1 MNRPMA
7 RSAVLVASWLAASGA
22 FAATLRAQPPPAAP
36 FDVAAH
42 DRERVLKTADAFLAE
57 PPITI
62 TAFRAEKSAGGIHDY
77 FSQADYSWPDPA
89 KPDGLPYVNRD
100 GWSNPDTFQ
109 QHRWA
114 MVRLSRGVG
123 ALGAAYRITG
133 ERRYVDAALGHLRA
147 WFVDPATRM
156 NPSLLYSQAILGSVT
171 GRGVGIIDTIH
182 LIEVSA
188 AIEAMSARG
197 ALAERDAA
205 PIKAW
210 FRDYL
215 SWLTT
220 SEYGIDERERG
231 NNHGTC
237 WVMQV
242 AAFARLLGDRE
253 QLDHCRK
260 RYKTWLLPNQMFQD
274 GSFPL
279 EMRRTKPYGYAL
291 FQLDQ
296 LATVAQ
302 ILTVPG
308 DDLWAFTLPDGRSLR
323 KAVDYMFP
331 FIADKSRWTLPRD
344 VMFFEYWPVRH
355 ASLLFA
361 GLAYR
366 EPKYVELW
374 KRLPAD
380 PVMTEIQRNMPVR
393 YPVLWVD

>member
-1 MNRPMA
+1 MEMTRD
-7 RSAVLVASWLAASGA
+7 LVSGLLILCLPCGAAALAQA
-22 FAATLRAQPPPAAP
+22 PPAAGLLVS
-36 FDVAAH
+36 VAEA
-42 DRERVLKTADAFLAE
+42 DRGRVVGIADAFLKE
-57 PPITI
+57 PPVTI
-62 TAFRAEKSAGGIHDY
+62 TAFRAEQSAGGIHDY
-77 FSQADYSWPDPA
+77 FSQADYSWPDPS

-100 GWSNPDTFQ
+100 GWSNPDTFGR
-109 QHRWA
+109 HRWA
-114 MVRLSRGVG
+114 VVRLARGVG
-123 ALGAAYRITG
+123 ALGAAFKITG
-133 ERRYVDAALGHLRA
+133 DRKYADGALPHLRA

-188 AIEAMSARG
+188 AIEALDAKG
-197 ALAERDAA
+197 AIPAADAG

-215 SWLTT
+215 AWLTT
-220 SEYGIDERERG
+220 SAYGIDERDRG

-242 AAFARLLGDRE
+242 AAFARMLGDRE
-253 QLDHCRK
+253 QLDYCRT
-260 RYKTWLLPNQMFQD
+260 RFKTWLLPNQMFQD

-279 EMRRTKPYGYAL
+279 EMRRTKPYGYSL

-302 ILTVPG
+302 ILSTPG
-308 DDLWAFTLPDGRSLR
+308 DNLWAFALPDGRSLR
-323 KAVDYMFP
+323 KAFEFMVP
-331 FIADKSRWTLPRD
+331 FIADKSRWTLPKD

-355 ASLLFA
+355 ASLVFG

-366 EPKYVELW
+366 EPRYIELW

-393 YPVLWVD
+393 YPSLWIE

>member
-1 MNRPMA
+1 MRFTA
-7 RSAVLVASWLAASGA
+7 RFVCGIVVLIGGWGTSAMVQAPRAPGAALV
-22 FAATLRAQPPPAAP
+22 
-36 FDVAAH
+36 DVAAH
-42 DRERVLKTADAFLAE
+42 ERARVLKAADAFLTE
-57 PPITI
+57 QPVTI
-62 TAFRAEKSAGGIHDY
+62 TAFRTEKSAGGVHDY

-89 KPDGLPYVNRD
+89 KADGLPYVNRD

-109 QHRWA
+109 HHRWA
-114 MVRLSRGVG
+114 MVRLARGVG
-123 ALGAAYRITG
+123 ALGAAFKITG
-133 ERRYVDAALGHLRA
+133 ERKYADHAAAHLRA
-147 WFVDPATRM
+147 WFVTPGTRM

-182 LIEVSA
+182 LVEVAA
-188 AIEAMSARG
+188 AIEVVSARS
-197 ALAERDAA
+197 AIAPSDAA

-210 FRDYL
+210 FREYL
-215 SWLTT
+215 TWLTT

-242 AAFARLLGDRE
+242 AAFARMLGDE
-253 QLDHCRK
+253 AQLAYCRT

-302 ILTVPG
+302 ILSTP
-308 DDLWAFTLPDGRSLR
+308 DDNLWTFTLADGRSLK
-323 KAVDYMFP
+323 KAVDFMYP
-331 FIADKSRWTLPRD
+331 FIADKSRWRLPAD
-344 VMFFEYWPVRH
+344 VMYFEYWPVRH
-355 ASLLFA
+355 ASLIFA

-366 EPKYVELW
+366 EAKYIDLW

-393 YPVLWVD
+393 YPSLWID

>member
-1 MNRPMA
+1 MRT
-7 RSAVLVASWLAASGA
+7 LVIVWCVTVAAS
-22 FAATLRAQPPPAAP
+22 AASRAVPAAHAQSAP
-36 FDVAAH
+36 LIDVAAV
-42 DRERVLKTADAFLAE
+42 DRERVLKAADAFLGE

-62 TAFRAEKSAGGIHDY
+62 TSFKAEQSAGGIHDY

-123 ALGAAYRITG
+123 ALGAAFKLTG
-133 ERRYVDAALGHLRA
+133 DRKYADAAAKHLRA

-156 NPSLLYSQAILGSVT
+156 NPNLLYSQAIRGSVT

-182 LIEVSA
+182 LIEVA
-188 AIEAMSARG
+188 AAVEVMSARG
-197 ALAERDAA
+197 AIPEADAA

-210 FRDYL
+210 FREYL
-215 SWLTT
+215 AWLTT
-220 SEYGIDERERG
+220 SGYGIDERDRG

-242 AAFARLLGDRE
+242 AAFARMLGDQQ
-253 QLDHCRK
+253 QLAYCRT

-302 ILTVPG
+302 ILSTPG
-308 DDLWAFTLPDGRSLR
+308 DNLWTFTLADGRSLR
-323 KAVDYMFP
+323 KAVDYMCP
-331 FIADKSRWTLPRD
+331 FIADKSKWTLPKD

-355 ASLLFA
+355 ASLIFA

-366 EPKYVELW
+366 EAKYIELW

-393 YPVLWVD
+393 YPSLWID

>member
-1 MNRPMA
+1 MTSMA
-7 RSAVLVASWLAASGA
+7 RLICGMVAMGVAWGATGTARAPQAPLV
-22 FAATLRAQPPPAAP
+22 
-36 FDVAAH
+36 DVAAH
-42 DRERVLKTADAFLAE
+42 DRTRVLKAADAFLAE

-89 KPDGLPYVNRD
+89 RPDGLPYVNRD

-114 MVRLSRGVG
+114 MVRLARGVG
-123 ALGAAYRITG
+123 ALGAAFKTTG
-133 ERRYVDAALGHLRA
+133 DRKYAGHAVTHLRA
-147 WFVDPATRM
+147 WFVAPGTRM
-156 NPSLLYSQAILGSVT
+156 NPSLLYSQAIPGSVT

-182 LIEVSA
+182 LIEVAA
-188 AIEAMSARG
+188 AIEVLSARG
-197 ALAERDAA
+197 AIAPADEA

-210 FRDYL
+210 FREYL
-215 SWLTT
+215 DWLTT
-220 SEYGIDERERG
+220 SDYGIDERERG

-242 AAFARLLGDRE
+242 AAFARMLGDQER
-253 QLDHCRK
+253 LAYCRT

-302 ILTVPG
+302 ILSTPG
-308 DDLWAFTLPDGRSLR
+308 DNLWSFTLADGRSLK
-323 KAVDYMFP
+323 KAVDFMYP
-331 FIADKSRWTLPRD
+331 FIADKSRWRLPPD
-344 VMFFEYWPVRH
+344 VMYFEYWPVRH
-355 ASLLFA
+355 ASLVFA

-366 EPKYVELW
+366 EAKYIDLW

-393 YPVLWVD
+393 YPSLWID

>member
-1 MNRPMA
+1 MMSIA
-7 RSAVLVASWLAASGA
+7 RLACGVLVASSAWGSMVAARSPQA
-22 FAATLRAQPPPAAP
+22 PPPALL
-36 FDVAAH
+36 DVAAH
-42 DRERVLKTADAFLAE
+42 EQARVLRAADAFLAE
-57 PPITI
+57 PPVTI
-62 TAFRAEKSAGGIHDY
+62 TAFRAEQSAGGIHDY

-89 KPDGLPYVNRD
+89 RPDGLPYVNRD
-100 GWSNPDTFQ
+100 GWSNPDTFGR
-109 QHRWA
+109 HRWA

-123 ALGAAYRITG
+123 ALGAAFKITG
-133 ERRYVDAALGHLRA
+133 DRKYADAAVRHLRA

-188 AIEAMSARG
+188 ALEVMSARG
-197 ALAERDAA
+197 AIGAADAA

-210 FRDYL
+210 FRGYL
-215 SWLTT
+215 TWLTT

-242 AAFARLLGDRE
+242 AAFARMLGDQE
-253 QLDHCRK
+253 QLAYCRT
-260 RYKTWLLPNQMFQD
+260 RYKTWLLPTQMFQD

-302 ILTVPG
+302 ILSTPA
-308 DDLWAFTLPDGRSLR
+308 DNLWTFTLADGRSLK
-323 KAVDYMFP
+323 KAVEFMYP
-331 FIADKSRWTLPRD
+331 FIADKSRWRLPPD
-344 VMFFEYWPVRH
+344 VMYFEYWPVRH
-355 ASLLFA
+355 ASLVFA

-366 EPKYVELW
+366 EAKYIDLW
-374 KRLPAD
+374 QRLPAD

-393 YPVLWVD
+393 YPSLWVD

>member
-1 MNRPMA
+1 MPPRLVP
-7 RSAVLVASWLAASGA
+7 VLLVACLASGA
-22 FAATLRAQPPPAAP
+22 AAAP
-36 FDVAAH
+36 QDRPAPLVDVAAV
-42 DRERVLKTADAFLAE
+42 DRERVVRAADAFLAE
-57 PPITI
+57 PPVTI
-62 TAFRAEKSAGGIHDY
+62 TAFRAEQSAGGPHDY

-89 KPDGLPYVNRD
+89 KQDGLPYVNRD
-100 GWSNPDTFQ
+100 GWSNPDTFGR
-109 QHRWA
+109 HRWA

-123 ALGAAYRITG
+123 ALGAAFKITG
-133 ERRYVDAALGHLRA
+133 ERKYADAALRHLRA

-188 AIEAMSARG
+188 AIEILSARG
-197 ALAERDAA
+197 AIAAADAA
-205 PIKAW
+205 PVKAW
-210 FRDYL
+210 FREYL
-215 SWLTT
+215 TWLTT
-220 SEYGIDERERG
+220 SDYGLDERERG

-242 AAFARLLGDRE
+242 AAFARMLGDRE
-253 QLDHCRK
+253 QLAYCRT
-260 RYKTWLLPNQMFQD
+260 RFKTWLIPNQMFQD

-302 ILTVPG
+302 VLSTPD
-308 DDLWAFTLPDGRSLR
+308 DDLWAFALPDGRSLK
-323 KAVDYMFP
+323 KAMDFMVP
-331 FIADKSRWTLPRD
+331 FIANKARWTLPRD

-355 ASLLFA
+355 AALVFA

-366 EPKYVELW
+366 EPAYIELW

-380 PVMTEIQRNMPVR
+380 PVLTEIQRNMPVR
-393 YPVLWVD
+393 YPSLWID

>member
-1 MNRPMA
+1 MMTPSRLLA
-7 RSAVLVASWLAASGA
+7 LALVACALPGASAAEQSG
-22 FAATLRAQPPPAAP
+22 PPPLV
-36 FDVAAH
+36 DIAAH
-42 DRERVLKTADAFLAE
+42 ERARVLKAADAFLAE
-57 PPITI
+57 APITI
-62 TAFRAEKSAGGIHDY
+62 TAFKAEKSAGGVHDY

-89 KPDGLPYVNRD
+89 KPDGLPFVNRD

-123 ALGAAYRITG
+123 ALGAAFKITG
-133 ERRYVDAALGHLRA
+133 DRKYADAAAAHLRA
-147 WFVDPATRM
+147 WFVTPATRM

-182 LIEVSA
+182 LIEVAA
-188 AIEAMSARG
+188 AIEVMSARG
-197 ALAERDAA
+197 AIAPADAL

-210 FRDYL
+210 FREYL
-215 SWLTT
+215 TWLTT
-220 SEYGIDERERG
+220 SDYGIDERERG

-242 AAFARLLGDRE
+242 AAFARMLGDE
-253 QLDHCRK
+253 PQLAFCRA
-260 RYKTWLLPNQMFQD
+260 RYKTWLLPNQMFTD

-302 ILTVPG
+302 ILSTPG
-308 DDLWAFTLPDGRSLR
+308 DNLWTFTLPDGRSLK
-323 KAVDYMFP
+323 KAVEFMYP
-331 FIADKSRWTLPRD
+331 FIADKSRWTLPKD

-355 ASLLFA
+355 ASLVFA

-366 EPKYVELW
+366 EAKYIDLW
-374 KRLPAD
+374 KKLPAD

-393 YPVLWVD
+393 YPSLWID

>member
-1 MNRPMA
+1 MRI
-7 RSAVLVASWLAASGA
+7 
-22 FAATLRAQPPPAAP
+22 TLRLLAGLLILCTPHAAVARAQLPAAP
-36 FDVAAH
+36 LVNVAEA
-42 DRERVLKTADAFLAE
+42 DRERVLRMAGAFLAE

-62 TAFRAEKSAGGIHDY
+62 TAFKAEQSAGGLHDY
-77 FSQADYSWPDPA
+77 FSQADYSWPDPST
-89 KPDGLPYVNRD
+89 PGGLPYVNRD
-100 GWSNPDTFQ
+100 GWSNPDTFGR
-109 QHRWA
+109 HRWA

-123 ALGAAYRITG
+123 ALGAAFKITG
-133 ERRYVDAALGHLRA
+133 DRAYADRALVHLHA

-171 GRGVGIIDTIH
+171 GRGVGIIDTVH
-182 LIEVSA
+182 LIEVAA
-188 AIEAMSARG
+188 AIEAMDARG
-197 ALAERDAA
+197 ALPAADAA

-215 SWLTT
+215 AWLTT
-220 SEYGIDERERG
+220 SAYGIDERDRG

-242 AAFARLLGDRE
+242 AAFARMLGDRE
-253 QLDHCRK
+253 TLDDCRT
-260 RYKTWLLPNQMFQD
+260 RFKTWLLPNQMFQD

-279 EMRRTKPYGYAL
+279 EMRRTKPYGYSL

-302 ILTVPG
+302 ILSVPG
-308 DDLWAFTLPDGRSLR
+308 DDLWTFTLPDGRSLK
-323 KAVDYMFP
+323 KAFAFMVP
-331 FIADKSRWTLPRD
+331 FIADKSKWTLPKD

-355 ASLLFA
+355 ASLVFA

-366 EPKYVELW
+366 EPKYIELW

-393 YPVLWVD
+393 YPSLWID

>member
-1 MNRPMA
+1 MRAMA
-7 RSAVLVASWLAASGA
+7 RLACMIAVACGA
-22 FAATLRAQPPPAAP
+22 PGTAAP
-36 FDVAAH
+36 AHARQAPLVNVAEV
-42 DRERVLKTADAFLAE
+42 DRARVLKAADAFLAE

-62 TAFRAEKSAGGIHDY
+62 TAFVAQKSAGGLHDY
-77 FSQADYSWPDPA
+77 FSQADYSWPDPD

-123 ALGAAYRITG
+123 ALGAAFKITG
-133 ERRYVDAALGHLRA
+133 DRRYADAALKHLRA

-156 NPSLLYSQAILGSVT
+156 NPSLRYSQAILGSVT

-188 AIEAMSARG
+188 AIELMSARG
-197 ALAERDAA
+197 AIAPADAA
-205 PIKAW
+205 PVKVW
-210 FRDYL
+210 FREYL
-215 SWLTT
+215 TWLTT
-220 SEYGIDERERG
+220 SDYGIDERDRG

-242 AAFARLLGDRE
+242 AAFARMLGDQE
-253 QLDHCRK
+253 LLAYCRT

-302 ILTVPG
+302 ILSTPG
-308 DDLWAFTLPDGRSLR
+308 DNLWTFTLADGRSLK
-323 KAVDYMFP
+323 KAVEFMYP
-331 FIADKSRWTLPRD
+331 FIADKSKWTLPRD

-355 ASLLFA
+355 ASLVFA

-366 EPKYVELW
+366 EPRFIELW

-393 YPVLWVD
+393 YPSLWIE

>member
-1 MNRPMA
+1 MRM
-7 RSAVLVASWLAASGA
+7 RSRLSLAVLAVCAASGI
-22 FAATLRAQPPPAAP
+22 AAHAQPRPAP
-36 FDVAAH
+36 LVDVAMV
-42 DRERVLKTADAFLAE
+42 DRDRVLAAADAFLLE

-62 TAFRAEKSAGGIHDY
+62 TAFKAEKSAGGIHDY

-89 KPDGLPYVNRD
+89 KLDGLPYVNRD
-100 GWSNPDTFQ
+100 GWSNPDIFSR
-109 QHRWA
+109 HRWA
-114 MVRLSRGVG
+114 MVRLARGVG
-123 ALGAAYRITG
+123 ALGAAFKITG
-133 ERRYVDAALGHLRA
+133 ERKYADQALVHLRA

-188 AIEAMSARG
+188 TVEILVARG
-197 ALAERDAA
+197 AMPAPDAG
-205 PIKAW
+205 PITSW

-215 SWLTT
+215 TWLTT
-220 SEYGIDERERG
+220 SPFGIDERDRG

-242 AAFARLLGDRE
+242 SAFARMLGDRDT
-253 QLDHCRK
+253 LDYCRT
-260 RYKTWLLPNQMFQD
+260 RFKTWLLPNQMFED

-279 EMRRTKPYGYAL
+279 EMRRSKPYGYSL

-302 ILTVPG
+302 ILSTPA
-308 DDLWAFTLPDGRSLR
+308 DNLWSFTLPDGRSLR
-323 KAVDYMFP
+323 KAFDFMVP
-331 FIADKSRWTLPRD
+331 FIADKSKWTLPVD

-355 ASLLFA
+355 ASLVFA
-361 GLAYR
+361 GLAYGR
-366 EPKYVELW
+366 PQYIDLW

-393 YPVLWVD
+393 YPVLWIPD

>member
-1 MNRPMA
+1 MSRDRVPLLAACAFVLLGAGA
-7 RSAVLVASWLAASGA
+7 RSD
-22 FAATLRAQPPPAAP
+22 QAAP
-36 FDVAAH
+36 APFFDVAAWE
-42 DRERVLKTADAFLAE
+42 RERVVNAADRFLAE

-62 TAFRAEKSAGGIHDY
+62 TTFRAEKSAGGPHDY

-89 KPDGLPYVNRD
+89 KGDGLPYVNRD
-100 GWSNPDTFQ
+100 GWSNPDTFG

-114 MVRLSRGVG
+114 VVRLARGVG
-123 ALGAAYRITG
+123 ALGAAFKITG
-133 ERRYVDAALGHLRA
+133 RREYAQHAVRHLRA
-147 WFVDPATRM
+147 WFVEPATRM
-156 NPSLLYSQAILGSVT
+156 NPNLQYGQAILGLVT

-182 LIEVSA
+182 LIEVA
-188 AIEAMSARG
+188 ATIEVLDRRG
-197 ALAERDAA
+197 ALAAADAA
-205 PIKAW
+205 PVKTW

-215 SWLTT
+215 TWMTT

-242 AAFARLLGDRE
+242 AAFARMLGDQARL
-253 QLDHCRK
+253 QYCRQRFK
-260 RYKTWLLPNQMFQD
+260 EWLLPRQMFQD

-279 EMRRTKPYGYAL
+279 EMRRTKPYGYSL

-296 LATVAQ
+296 MATVAQ
-302 ILTVPG
+302 ILSTR
-308 DDLWAFTLPDGRSLR
+308 DDNLWTFALQDGRTLR
-323 KAVDYMFP
+323 KAFDFMVP

-355 ASLLFA
+355 ASLVFA

-366 EPKYVELW
+366 EPTYLELW

-380 PVMTEIQRNMPVR
+380 PVVTEIQRNMPVR
-393 YPVLWVD
+393 YPVLWTE

>member
-1 MNRPMA
+1 MKPSFR
-7 RSAVLVASWLAASGA
+7 LL
-22 FAATLRAQPPPAAP
+22 AATLAVGTLIAASARAQTRQAALI
-36 FDVAAH
+36 DVAEH
-42 DRERVLKTADAFLAE
+42 DRARVLKAADAFVGE
-57 PPITI
+57 PPLTV
-62 TAFRAEKSAGGIHDY
+62 TAFRAEQSAGGTHDY

-109 QHRWA
+109 QHRRVL
-114 MVRLSRGVG
+114 VRLARGVG
-123 ALGAAYRITG
+123 ALGAAFKLTG
-133 ERRYVDAALGHLRA
+133 DPKYADAAARHLRA

-188 AIEAMSARG
+188 AIEILSARG
-197 ALAERDAA
+197 GLAPSDAA
-205 PIKAW
+205 PITQW

-215 SWLTT
+215 TWLTT

-242 AAFARLLGDRE
+242 AAFARMLGDQATLE
-253 QLDHCRK
+253 YCRT
-260 RYKTWLLPNQMFQD
+260 RFKTWLLPNQMFQD

-302 ILTVPG
+302 ILSTPA
-308 DDLWAFTLPDGRSLR
+308 DDLWAYTLADGRSLK
-323 KAVDYMFP
+323 KAVEFMYP
-331 FIADKSRWTLPRD
+331 FIADKSRWRLPPD
-344 VMFFEYWPVRH
+344 VMYFDYWPVRH
-355 ASLLFA
+355 AALVFA

-366 EPKYVELW
+366 EPKYIELW
-374 KRLPAD
+374 NQLPAD

-393 YPVLWVD
+393 YPSLWVE

>member
-1 MNRPMA
+1 MKPSFR
-7 RSAVLVASWLAASGA
+7 LL
-22 FAATLRAQPPPAAP
+22 AATLAVGTLMAAPARAQTRQAALI
-36 FDVAAH
+36 DVAAD
-42 DRERVLKTADAFLAE
+42 DRARVLKAADAFVGE
-57 PPITI
+57 PPLTV
-62 TAFRAEKSAGGIHDY
+62 TAFRAEQSAGGAHDY

-109 QHRWA
+109 HHRRV
-114 MVRLSRGVG
+114 MVRLARGVG
-123 ALGAAYRITG
+123 ALGAAFKLSGDRKYA
-133 ERRYVDAALGHLRA
+133 DAAARHLRA

-188 AIEAMSARG
+188 AIEVLSARG
-197 ALAERDAA
+197 GLAPSDAA
-205 PIKAW
+205 AIKAW
-210 FRDYL
+210 FREYL
-215 SWLTT
+215 TWLTT

-242 AAFARLLGDRE
+242 AAFARMLGDQAALE
-253 QLDHCRK
+253 YCRT
-260 RYKTWLLPNQMFQD
+260 RFKTWLLPNQMFQD

-302 ILTVPG
+302 ILSTPQ
-308 DDLWAFTLPDGRSLR
+308 DNLWAFTLADGRSLK
-323 KAVDYMFP
+323 KAVEFMYP
-331 FIADKSRWTLPRD
+331 FIADKSRWRLPPD
-344 VMFFEYWPVRH
+344 VMYFEYWPVRH
-355 ASLLFA
+355 AALLFA

-366 EPKYVELW
+366 EPKYLDLW

-393 YPVLWVD
+393 YPSLWVQ

>member
-1 MNRPMA
+1 MRPIA
-7 RSAVLVASWLAASGA
+7 TLVCGIVILGGASGA
-22 FAATLRAQPPPAAP
+22 PAVASARQGPPPLL
-36 FDVAAH
+36 DVADH
-42 DRERVLKTADAFLAE
+42 DRARVLKAADAFLAE
-57 PPITI
+57 TPVTI
-62 TAFRAEKSAGGIHDY
+62 TAVKAEKSAGSLHDY
-77 FSQADYSWPDPA
+77 FSQADYSWPDPV

-114 MVRLSRGVG
+114 MVRMARGVG
-123 ALGAAYRITG
+123 ALGAAFKLTG
-133 ERRYVDAALGHLRA
+133 DRKYADHAVTHLRA
-147 WFVDPATRM
+147 WFVTPGTRM

-182 LIEVSA
+182 LIEVAA
-188 AIEAMSARG
+188 AIEVLSARG
-197 ALAERDAA
+197 ALAPSDAA
-205 PIKAW
+205 PVKAW

-215 SWLTT
+215 TWLTT
-220 SEYGIDERERG
+220 SDYGIDERERG

-242 AAFARLLGDRE
+242 AAFARMLGDE
-253 QLDHCRK
+253 AQLAYCRT

-279 EMRRTKPYGYAL
+279 EMRRTKPYSYAL

-302 ILTVPG
+302 ILSTPG
-308 DDLWAFTLPDGRSLR
+308 DNLWTFTLADGRSLK
-323 KAVDYMFP
+323 KAVEFMYP
-331 FIADKSRWTLPRD
+331 FIADKSRWRLPPD
-344 VMFFEYWPVRH
+344 VMYFEYWPVRH
-355 ASLLFA
+355 ASLIFA

-366 EPKYVELW
+366 EAKYIELW
-374 KRLPAD
+374 KKLPAD

-393 YPVLWVD
+393 YPSLWVD

>member
-1 MNRPMA
+1 MMTPSRLLA
-7 RSAVLVASWLAASGA
+7 LALVACALPGASAAEQTGPSP
-22 FAATLRAQPPPAAP
+22 LV
-36 FDVAAH
+36 DIAAH
-42 DRERVLKTADAFLAE
+42 ERARVLKAADAFLGEA
-57 PPITI
+57 PITI
-62 TAFRAEKSAGGIHDY
+62 TAFKAEKSAGGVHDY

-123 ALGAAYRITG
+123 ALGAAFRITG
-133 ERRYVDAALGHLRA
+133 DRKYADAAAAHLRA
-147 WFVDPATRM
+147 WFVTPATRM

-182 LIEVSA
+182 LIEVAA
-188 AIEAMSARG
+188 AIEVMSARG
-197 ALAERDAA
+197 AIAAADAL

-210 FRDYL
+210 FREYL
-215 SWLTT
+215 TWLTT
-220 SEYGIDERERG
+220 SDYGIDERERG

-242 AAFARLLGDRE
+242 AAFARMLGDE
-253 QLDHCRK
+253 PQLAFCRA
-260 RYKTWLLPNQMFQD
+260 RYKTWLLPNQMFTD

-302 ILTVPG
+302 ILSTPE
-308 DDLWAFTLPDGRSLR
+308 DNLWTFTLPDGRSLK
-323 KAVDYMFP
+323 KAVDYMYP

-355 ASLLFA
+355 ASLVFA

-366 EPKYVELW
+366 EAKYIDLW
-374 KRLPAD
+374 KKLPAD
-380 PVMTEIQRNMPVR
+380 PVLTEIQRNMPVR
-393 YPVLWVD
+393 YPSLWVD

>member
-1 MNRPMA
+1 MRSTTRFVCVVAVVIGWWGTSAMA
-7 RSAVLVASWLAASGA
+7 QAPRAPGAALV
-22 FAATLRAQPPPAAP
+22 
-36 FDVAAH
+36 DVAAH
-42 DRERVLKTADAFLAE
+42 ERARVLKAADAFLAE
-57 PPITI
+57 QPVTI
-62 TAFRAEKSAGGIHDY
+62 TAFRAEKSAGGVHDY

-89 KPDGLPYVNRD
+89 KADGLPYVNRD

-109 QHRWA
+109 HHRWA
-114 MVRLSRGVG
+114 MVRLARGVG
-123 ALGAAYRITG
+123 ALGAAFKITG
-133 ERRYVDAALGHLRA
+133 ERKYADHAAAHLRA
-147 WFVDPATRM
+147 WFVTPGTRM

-182 LIEVSA
+182 LVEVAA
-188 AIEAMSARG
+188 AIEVMSARS
-197 ALAERDAA
+197 AIAPSDAA

-210 FRDYL
+210 FREYL
-215 SWLTT
+215 TWLTT
-220 SEYGIDERERG
+220 SEYGVDERERG

-242 AAFARLLGDRE
+242 AAFARMLGDE
-253 QLDHCRK
+253 AQLAYCRT

-302 ILTVPG
+302 ILSTP
-308 DDLWAFTLPDGRSLR
+308 DDNLWTFTLADGRSLK
-323 KAVDYMFP
+323 KAVDFMYP
-331 FIADKSRWTLPRD
+331 FIADKSRWRLPAD
-344 VMFFEYWPVRH
+344 VMYFEYWPVRH
-355 ASLLFA
+355 ASLIFA

-366 EPKYVELW
+366 EAKYIDLW

-393 YPVLWVD
+393 YPSLWID

>member
-1 MNRPMA
+1 MRPIA
-7 RSAVLVASWLAASGA
+7 RLACSIVILSGA
-22 FAATLRAQPPPAAP
+22 CGAAAVAGTRQGPPPGLL
-36 FDVAAH
+36 DVAAH
-42 DRERVLKTADAFLAE
+42 DRARVVKAADAFLAE

-62 TAFRAEKSAGGIHDY
+62 TAFRAAKSAGGVHDY

-114 MVRLSRGVG
+114 MVRLARGVG
-123 ALGAAYRITG
+123 ALGAAFKITG
-133 ERRYVDAALGHLRA
+133 DPKYAAHALVHLRA
-147 WFVDPATRM
+147 WFVAPDTRM

-188 AIEAMSARG
+188 AIEVLSARG
-197 ALAERDAA
+197 ALAPSDAA

-210 FRDYL
+210 FREYL
-215 SWLTT
+215 TWLTT
-220 SEYGIDERERG
+220 SDYGIDERERG

-242 AAFARLLGDRE
+242 AAFARLLGDE
-253 QLDHCRK
+253 AQLAYCRT

-302 ILTVPG
+302 ILSTPG
-308 DDLWAFTLPDGRSLR
+308 DNLWTFTLADGRSLK
-323 KAVDYMFP
+323 KAVDYMYP
-331 FIADKSRWTLPRD
+331 FIADKSRWTLPKD
-344 VMFFEYWPVRH
+344 VMYFEYWPVRH
-355 ASLLFA
+355 ASLIFA

-366 EPKYVELW
+366 EAKYIELW
-374 KRLPAD
+374 KKLPAD

-393 YPVLWVD
+393 YPSLWVD

>member
-1 MNRPMA
+1 MTSMA
-7 RSAVLVASWLAASGA
+7 RVICGIAIAGGVWGTAA
-22 FAATLRAQPPPAAP
+22 AARGPQAPAP
-36 FDVAAH
+36 IVDVAAH
-42 DRERVLKTADAFLAE
+42 DRARVLKAADAFLDE
-57 PPITI
+57 PPITL
-62 TAFRAEKSAGGIHDY
+62 TAFKAERSAGGIHDY
-77 FSQADYSWPDPA
+77 FSQADYSWPDPT
-89 KPDGLPYVNRD
+89 KPDGLPFVNRD

-109 QHRWA
+109 RHRWA
-114 MVRLSRGVG
+114 MVRLARGVG
-123 ALGAAYRITG
+123 ALGAAYKITG
-133 ERRYVDAALGHLRA
+133 DRKYADHALSHLRA
-147 WFVDPATRM
+147 WFVAPETRM

-188 AIEAMSARG
+188 AIEVTSARG
-197 ALAERDAA
+197 ALAPADAQ

-215 SWLTT
+215 TWLTT
-220 SEYGIDERERG
+220 SDYGIDERDRG

-242 AAFARLLGDRE
+242 AAFARLLGDE
-253 QLDHCRK
+253 PQLAYCRT

-302 ILTVPG
+302 ILSTPG
-308 DDLWAFTLPDGRSLR
+308 DNLFAFTLADARSLK
-323 KAVDYMFP
+323 KAVDYMYP

-344 VMFFEYWPVRH
+344 VMYFEYWPVRH
-355 ASLLFA
+355 AALIFA

-366 EPKYVELW
+366 EAKYIELW
-374 KRLPAD
+374 KQLPAD

-393 YPVLWVD
+393 YPSLWVD

>member
-1 MNRPMA
+1 MMTPSRLLA
-7 RSAVLVASWLAASGA
+7 LALVACALLGGTA
-22 FAATLRAQPPPAAP
+22 RAQTGPSPLV
-36 FDVAAH
+36 DMAAH
-42 DRERVLKTADAFLAE
+42 ERARVLNAADAFLAE
-57 PPITI
+57 APMTI
-62 TAFRAEKSAGGIHDY
+62 TAFKAEKSAGGLHDY

-123 ALGAAYRITG
+123 ALGAAFKITG
-133 ERRYVDAALGHLRA
+133 DRKYADRAAAHLRA
-147 WFVDPATRM
+147 WFVTPATRM

-182 LIEVSA
+182 LIEVAA
-188 AIEAMSARG
+188 AIEVMTARG
-197 ALAERDAA
+197 AIAPPDAV

-210 FRDYL
+210 FREYL
-215 SWLTT
+215 TWLTT
-220 SEYGIDERERG
+220 SDYGIDERERG

-242 AAFARLLGDRE
+242 AAFARMLGDE
-253 QLDHCRK
+253 PQLAFCRA

-302 ILTVPG
+302 ILSTQE
-308 DDLWAFTLPDGRSLR
+308 DSLWAFTLPDGRSLK
-323 KAVDYMFP
+323 KAVDYMYP

-344 VMFFEYWPVRH
+344 VMYFEYWPVRH
-355 ASLLFA
+355 ASLVFA

-366 EPKYVELW
+366 EAKYIELW
-374 KRLPAD
+374 KKLPAD

-393 YPVLWVD
+393 YPSLWID

>member
-1 MNRPMA
+1 
-7 RSAVLVASWLAASGA
+7 
-22 FAATLRAQPPPAAP
+22 
-36 FDVAAH
+36 
-42 DRERVLKTADAFLAE
+42 
-57 PPITI
+57 
-62 TAFRAEKSAGGIHDY
+62 
-77 FSQADYSWPDPA
+77 
-89 KPDGLPYVNRD
+89 
-100 GWSNPDTFQ
+100 
-109 QHRWA
+109 
-114 MVRLSRGVG
+114 
-123 ALGAAYRITG
+123 
-133 ERRYVDAALGHLRA
+133 
-147 WFVDPATRM
+147 M

-188 AIEAMSARG
+188 AIEVLSARG
-197 ALAERDAA
+197 ALAPSDAA

-210 FRDYL
+210 FREYL
-215 SWLTT
+215 TWLTT
-220 SEYGIDERERG
+220 SDYGIDERERG

-242 AAFARLLGDRE
+242 AAFARMLGDE
-253 QLDHCRK
+253 AQLAYCRT

-302 ILTVPG
+302 ILSTPG
-308 DDLWAFTLPDGRSLR
+308 DNLWTFTLADGRSLK
-323 KAVDYMFP
+323 KAVDYMYP
-331 FIADKSRWTLPRD
+331 FIADKSRWTLPKD
-344 VMFFEYWPVRH
+344 VMYFEYWPVRH
-355 ASLLFA
+355 ASLIFA

-366 EPKYVELW
+366 EAKYIELW

-393 YPVLWVD
+393 YPSLWVD

>member
-1 MNRPMA
+1 MMTPSRLLA
-7 RSAVLVASWLAASGA
+7 LALVAGVLLGGTARAQTGPSLRVDMAAHERARVLAA
-22 FAATLRAQPPPAAP
+22 
-36 FDVAAH
+36 
-42 DRERVLKTADAFLAE
+42 ADAFLAE
-57 PPITI
+57 APITI
-62 TAFRAEKSAGGIHDY
+62 TAFKAEKSAGGLHDY
-77 FSQADYSWPDPA
+77 FSQSDYSWPDPA

-123 ALGAAYRITG
+123 ALGAAFKITG
-133 ERRYVDAALGHLRA
+133 DRKYADAAAAHLRA
-147 WFVDPATRM
+147 WFVTPATRM

-182 LIEVSA
+182 LIEVAA
-188 AIEAMSARG
+188 AIEVMSARG
-197 ALAERDAA
+197 AIAPADAL

-210 FRDYL
+210 FREYL
-215 SWLTT
+215 TWLTT
-220 SEYGIDERERG
+220 SDYGIDERERG

-242 AAFARLLGDRE
+242 AAFARLLGDE
-253 QLDHCRK
+253 PQLAFCRA
-260 RYKTWLLPNQMFQD
+260 RYKTWLLPNQMFTD

-302 ILTVPG
+302 ILSTQE
-308 DDLWAFTLPDGRSLR
+308 DNLWTFTLPDGRSLK
-323 KAVDYMFP
+323 KAVDYMYP
-331 FIADKSRWTLPRD
+331 FIAEKSRWTLPRD

-355 ASLLFA
+355 ASLVFA

-366 EPKYVELW
+366 EAKYIELW
-374 KRLPAD
+374 KKLPAD

-393 YPVLWVD
+393 YPSLWID

>member
-1 MNRPMA
+1 MPPRLVP
-7 RSAVLVASWLAASGA
+7 VLLVACLASGA
-22 FAATLRAQPPPAAP
+22 AAAP
-36 FDVAAH
+36 QDRPAPLVDVAAV
-42 DRERVLKTADAFLAE
+42 DRERVVRAADAFLAE
-57 PPITI
+57 PPVTI
-62 TAFRAEKSAGGIHDY
+62 TAFRAEQSAGGPHDY

-89 KPDGLPYVNRD
+89 KQDGLPYVNRD
-100 GWSNPDTFQ
+100 GWSNPDTFGR
-109 QHRWA
+109 HRWA

-123 ALGAAYRITG
+123 ALGAAFKITG
-133 ERRYVDAALGHLRA
+133 ERKYADAALRHLRA

-171 GRGVGIIDTIH
+171 GRGVSIIDTIH

-188 AIEAMSARG
+188 AIEILSARG
-197 ALAERDAA
+197 AIAAADAA
-205 PIKAW
+205 PVKAW
-210 FRDYL
+210 FREYL
-215 SWLTT
+215 TWLTT
-220 SEYGIDERERG
+220 SDYGLDERERG

-242 AAFARLLGDRE
+242 AAFARMLGDRE
-253 QLDHCRK
+253 QLAYCRT
-260 RYKTWLLPNQMFQD
+260 RFKTWLIPNQMFQD

-302 ILTVPG
+302 VLSTPD
-308 DDLWAFTLPDGRSLR
+308 DDLWAFALPDGRSLK
-323 KAVDYMFP
+323 KAMDFMVP
-331 FIADKSRWTLPRD
+331 FIANKARWTLPRD

-355 ASLLFA
+355 AALVFA

-366 EPKYVELW
+366 EPAYIELW

-380 PVMTEIQRNMPVR
+380 PVLTEIQRNMPVR
-393 YPVLWVD
+393 YPSLWID

>member
-1 MNRPMA
+1 MTAPFR
-7 RSAVLVASWLAASGA
+7 LLTASLAAGA
-22 FAATLRAQPPPAAP
+22 LAAASAGAQTRQAALI
-36 FDVAAH
+36 DVAAY
-42 DRERVLKTADAFLAE
+42 DRARVLKAADAFLAE

-62 TAFRAEKSAGGIHDY
+62 TAFKADKSAGGVHDY

-109 QHRWA
+109 AHRRA
-114 MVRLSRGVG
+114 MVRFARGVG
-123 ALGAAYRITG
+123 ALGAAFKLTG
-133 ERRYVDAALGHLRA
+133 ERRYADAAAAHLRA
-147 WFVDPATRM
+147 WFVTPETRM

-188 AIEAMSARG
+188 AIEVLSARG
-197 ALAERDAA
+197 GLAPADAG
-205 PIKAW
+205 PVKAW
-210 FRDYL
+210 FREYL
-215 SWLTT
+215 TWLTT
-220 SEYGIDERERG
+220 SDYGIDERERG

-237 WVMQV
+237 WVMQA
-242 AAFARLLGDRE
+242 AAFARMLGD
-253 QLDHCRK
+253 QATLDYCRT
-260 RYKTWLLPNQMFQD
+260 RFKTWLLPNQTFQD

-302 ILTVPG
+302 ILSTPG

-323 KAVDYMFP
+323 RAVEFMYP
-331 FIADKSRWTLPRD
+331 FIADKTRWRLPAD
-344 VMFFEYWPVRH
+344 VMYFEYWPVRH
-355 ASLLFA
+355 AALVFA

-366 EPKYVELW
+366 EPKYIELW
-374 KRLPAD
+374 KKLPAD
-380 PVMTEIQRNMPVR
+380 PVPAEIQRNMPVR
-393 YPVLWVD
+393 YPSLWVE

>member
-1 MNRPMA
+1 MA
-7 RSAVLVASWLAASGA
+7 TPSHLLPAVLTACVFLATAAKAQTSQTPGFDLAAHE
-22 FAATLRAQPPPAAP
+22 RA
-36 FDVAAH
+36 
-42 DRERVLKTADAFLAE
+42 RVLKAADAFMTE

-62 TAFRAEKSAGGIHDY
+62 TAFKADKSAGGVHDY

-89 KPDGLPYVNRD
+89 KPDGRPYVNRD

-109 QHRWA
+109 EHRWA
-114 MVRLSRGVG
+114 LVRLGRGVG
-123 ALGAAYRITG
+123 ALGAAFKLTG
-133 ERRYVDAALGHLRA
+133 DRKYADHALKHLRA
-147 WFVDPATRM
+147 WFVAPETRM

-188 AIEAMSARG
+188 AIEAISARG
-197 ALAERDAA
+197 AIAPADAA
-205 PIKAW
+205 PVKAW
-210 FRDYL
+210 FREYL
-215 SWLTT
+215 VWLTT
-220 SEYGIDERERG
+220 SEYGIDERDRG

-242 AAFARLLGDRE
+242 AAFARMLGDQQ
-253 QLDHCRK
+253 QLEYCRT
-260 RYKTWLLPNQMFQD
+260 RFKTWLLPNQMFQD

-302 ILTVPG
+302 ILSTPG
-308 DDLWAFTLPDGRSLR
+308 DNLWTFTLADGRSLR
-323 KAVDYMFP
+323 KAVEFMYP
-331 FIADKSRWTLPRD
+331 FIADKSRWRLPPD
-344 VMFFEYWPVRH
+344 VMYFEYWPVRH
-355 ASLLFA
+355 ASLVFA

-366 EPKYVELW
+366 EAKYIELW
-374 KRLPAD
+374 KKLPAD

-393 YPVLWVD
+393 HPSLWCE